1 MLFSENKLREMASLG
16 KNIATKEIVDAINSI
31 GFEVESCE
39 KLSDVQGIKFG
50 HVLNTYKNTNSNNLN
65 VCEIEFDDKNRI
77 IQTTANNV
85 KVGDYLMAFVPGS
98 SINGVTFGEKE
109 MKGIVSEGMLVA
121 LDELGFNQK
130 LMRKEWNDGI
140 FLLDKISLKKCP
152 IKELGLDDN
161 IIDVSILTNRSDA
174 NSYVVMS
181 LELSAYFQTK
191 PYKISKTI
199 SKTKSNIKM
208 NSIENNYISGIEA
221 NVDDFKLDLK
231 DLILLLKSRIKSE
244 NDIQDISSLTLIM
257 TGVSSRVYDAKKI
270 IGDINL
276 KIEKNIVF
284 ENLKIKEALVIK
296 DQKNILSIAGVLE
309 SSTSKYKSDSHVAL
323 FEFASFDPKEIRNST
338 RIMKMTNN
346 SSINSS
352 KAVSYGSIEFAINFL
367 ATKFPCSNHIN
378 EFKNPEKIIPYSIEK
393 LNQYAGFNIESSPK
407 YAKCLQSLEILG
419 FIIKD
424 KQILIPSYRHDIE
437 VMQDVVEEV
446 FRFYGLNNF
455 NDSQPFTKFN
465 NNAVLEKTRDFS
477 HITSVIGYTQFWTY
491 TLVNKEKNDFN
502 PFSFDNK
509 INLLTY
515 TSEEHNSIRNSIA
528 PSLEENY
535 NYNAK
540 RRMNG
545 INFFDTGMINDK
557 KALCIASDN
566 KTYAQMKNDI
576 FKIYGK
582 ELIIKPLDLNFIHP
596 KYNAGLFDDS
606 VQVGWI
612 GKMHPKNTKN
622 NIIFAE
628 ILTEKSI
635 KQIYE
640 FSEYD
645 NSPLKERDITVP
657 LKKNESINQTIIEFK
672 KINGIFEIKKIDSFI
687 KEDINYV
694 TFKIKMN
701 DASLL
706 EFDKKFNI

>member
-1 MLFSENKLREMASLG
+1 MLFSENKLRELASLG
-16 KNIATKEIVDAINSI
+16 KNITTKEIVNAINSI

-50 HVLNTYKNTNSNNLN
+50 HVLKVYKNINSDNLN
-65 VCEIEFDDKNRI
+65 VCEIQFEDKDRI

-85 KVGDYLMAFVPGS
+85 KSGDYLMAFIPGA

-121 LDELGFNQK
+121 LDELGFSEK

-140 FLLDKISLKKCP
+140 FILDKISLNKCP
-152 IKELGLDDN
+152 IQELGLDDN

-174 NSYVVMS
+174 NSYIVMS

-191 PYKISKTI
+191 AYKLPENK

-208 NSIENNYISGIEA
+208 NSSNDNYISGIEA
-221 NVDDFKLDLK
+221 NVDGFKLELK
-231 DLILLLKSRIKSE
+231 DLILLLKSNIRSE
-244 NDIQDISSLTLIM
+244 NDVQDISSLILIM
-257 TGVSSRVYDAKKI
+257 AGVSSRLYDAKKI
-270 IGDINL
+270 IGNVDL

-284 ENLKIKEALVIK
+284 DDLKIKEALVIK
-296 DQKNILSIAGVLE
+296 DQKNILSIAGIVE
-309 SSTSKYKSDSHVAL
+309 SSVAKYQNGNSVVL
-323 FEFASFDPKEIRNST
+323 FEFASFDPKEVRNST

-352 KAVSYGSIEFAINFL
+352 KAVSHGSIEFAVNFL
-367 ATKFPCSNHIN
+367 ATKLPSSNHIN
-378 EFKNPEKIIPYSIEK
+378 KFINSEKSISFSIEQ
-393 LNQYAGFNIESSPK
+393 LNKYAGFNIEDSPK
-407 YAKCLQSLEILG
+407 YTKCLKSLEILG
-419 FIIKD
+419 FKIKD
-424 KQILIPSYRHDIE
+424 KKIFIPSYRHDIE
-437 VMQDVVEEV
+437 VMQDIVEEV

-455 NDSQPFTKFN
+455 SDSQPFTKFN
-465 NNAVLEKTRDFS
+465 NHSSLTKIRDFYY
-477 HITSVIGYTQFWTY
+477 ITSNIGYTQFWTY
-491 TLVNKEKNDFN
+491 TLVNKEKNEFN
-502 PFSFDNK
+502 PFSFNDK

-535 NYNAK
+535 NYNLK
-540 RRMNG
+540 RKING
-545 INFFDTGMINDK
+545 INFFDTGMINNK

-566 KTYAQMKNDI
+566 KTYSQIKNDI

-582 ELIIKPLDLNFIHP
+582 ELEIKTLKLDFLHP
-596 KYNAGLFDDS
+596 NYNAGLFDDS
-606 VQVGWI
+606 IQVGWI
-612 GKMHPKNTKN
+612 GKIHPKNTKN

-645 NSPLKERDITVP
+645 NSPLKERDITIP
-657 LKKNESINQTIIEFK
+657 LKKNESINKAIIEFK